1 MKRILFYYPSNKRTV
16 ALETLILEVHRRG
29 IHIEVLTTCEPG
41 AFHEYLAEHGIP
53 VDAHTVPKRISFVHY
68 LRQILY
74 LARFCR
80 SRGITVV
87 FSNLQHTNFIAV
99 FAQFLMPARVI
110 TFRHHFKFTLPGD
123 DIALEPNRMERVFD
137 SVINRLSRL
146 IIVPS
151 SGVYEGMKAVET
163 VEMDKVRVLPYV
175 YDFSRY
181 GQPDPE
187 AVDLIRSTYPARLR
201 LLMSARL
208 IPFKRH
214 SLVFPIVKE
223 LARGGCDICALVLDE
238 GPEKAA
244 LEAYI
249 RRHRLEQ
256 HIIMLGFRTDYLN
269 YMAASDVLVHP
280 SLTEASSNVVKEMGL
295 LAKTVI
301 ACEGVGD
308 FDEYLSHGDN
318 AFLVPRN
325 TDGSDIAEI
334 IRGLYGDPSRLRDLG
349 QSLQETVLERFG
361 VNPRTVD
368 RYLELA

>member
-16 ALETLILEVHRRG
+16 ALETLILEIHRRG

-53 VDAHTVPKRISFVHY
+53 VASHPVAKTFSLFYYI
-68 LRQILY
+68 RQILH

-99 FAQFLMPARVI
+99 FAGFLMSARVI
-110 TFRHHFKFTLPGD
+110 TFRHHFKFSLPGD
-123 DIALEPNRMERVFD
+123 GIALEPNRMERVFD
-137 SVINRLSRL
+137 RVINRLSRL
-146 IIVPS
+146 IVVPS
-151 SGVYEGMKAVET
+151 SGVYRGMRALERVDMGKVEI
-163 VEMDKVRVLPYV
+163 LPYV

-181 GQPDPE
+181 GEPDAD
-187 AVDLIRSTYPARLR
+187 AVDMIKTTHPARLR
-201 LLMSARL
+201 LLMSSRL

-214 SLVFPIVKE
+214 SLVFPVVKD
-223 LARGGCDICALVLDE
+223 LVQRGCDVRMFVLDE
-238 GPEKAA
+238 GPEKGT

-249 RRHRLEQ
+249 ERHGLEQ
-256 HIIMLGFRTDYLN
+256 HIVMLGFRTDFLN
-269 YMAASDVLVHP
+269 YMAASDVLIHP

-301 ACEGVGD
+301 VCEGVGD
-308 FDEYLSHGDN
+308 FDDYLSHGDN

-334 IRGLYGDPSRLRDLG
+334 LRDLYDDPTRLRQLG
-349 QSLQETVLERFG
+349 ESLRATVLEHFG
-361 VNPRTVD
+361 MNPTTMD